1 MDLVSEF
8 SGGWSYQWKKTQPD
22 FCNLILLTD
31 I

>member
-1 MDLVSEF
+1 MDLVSEL
-8 SGGWSYQWKKTQPD
+8 SWRWSYQWKKVQPD